1 MSYHG
6 AMSEQQNPAF
16 ITIDE
21 LAQVLRVHRRT
32 VQRYLAAGTITPD
45 VKIGRC
51 CRFSL
56 ENVLEQLGAQHTS

>member
-6 AMSEQQNPAF
+6 AMSEQQPAF

-21 LAQVLRVHRRT
+21 LALVLRVHRRT

-56 ENVLEQLGAQHTS
+56 ENVLKQLSAQPTS